1 MNLVILRR
9 LFLGGHTSYAGALR
23 PIFSNSIIA
32 SLALLADIGS
42 SLRLKISSPLDLLL
56 LLLNLKMPP
65 GGRAETSQPYVT
77 EQDPRWTAVDE
88 FQVPHLDPPTRPYHD
103 VIEHAYTNSLEKGLD
118 DISVSRSQG
127 KFLSI
132 QCQIVKAK
140 HVLEIGTLG
149 AFSTIWMASSSPH
162 VKVTTIEI
170 EPEIAE
176 IARENIRFA
185 KLEDRIE
192 LIVGAALDVLPRL
205 ASEIEQNKRERFD
218 FSFIDAD
225 KENAWPYF
233 DRAVKMTV
241 PRGVVYVDNV
251 VRKGLL
257 ADADLAKREPIV
269 AGIRRVV
276 EEVGK
281 DSRVDAV
288 VLQTVGE
295 KNYDGFLMA
304 VVK

>member
-1 MNLVILRR
+1 M
-9 LFLGGHTSYAGALR
+9 A
-23 PIFSNSIIA
+23 
-32 SLALLADIGS
+32 
-42 SLRLKISSPLDLLL
+42 
-56 LLLNLKMPP
+56 P
-65 GGRAETSQPYVT
+65 GGRAVTSQPYVP
-77 EQDPRWTAVDE
+77 EHEPRWTAVDE
-88 FQVPHLDPPTRPYHD
+88 FAVPHLHPPTRPFHD
-103 VIEHAYTNSLEKGLD
+103 VIAHAYTNSREKGLD
-118 DISVSRSQG
+118 DISVARSQG
-127 KFLSI
+127 KFLSV
-132 QCQIVKAK
+132 QCQIINAK

-149 AFSTIWMASSSPH
+149 AFSTIWMASSSPD

-170 EPEIAE
+170 EPKIAE

-185 KLEDRIE
+185 NLEDRIE
-192 LIVGAALDVLPRL
+192 VIVGAGLDVLPRL
-205 ASEIEQNKRERFD
+205 AEEIEQNKRERFD
-218 FSFIDAD
+218 FAFIDAD

-233 DRAVKMTV
+233 DWAVKMTV

-251 VRKGLL
+251 VRKGQL
-257 ADADLAKREPIV
+257 ADAELAKRDSIV

-281 DSRVDAV
+281 DLRVDAV

>member
-1 MNLVILRR
+1 
-9 LFLGGHTSYAGALR
+9 
-23 PIFSNSIIA
+23 
-32 SLALLADIGS
+32 
-42 SLRLKISSPLDLLL
+42 
-56 LLLNLKMPP
+56 
-65 GGRAETSQPYVT
+65 
-77 EQDPRWTAVDE
+77 
-88 FQVPHLDPPTRPYHD
+88 
-103 VIEHAYTNSLEKGLD
+103 
-118 DISVSRSQG
+118 
-127 KFLSI
+127 
-132 QCQIVKAK
+132 
-140 HVLEIGTLG
+140 
-149 AFSTIWMASSSPH
+149 MATSSPH

-170 EPEIAE
+170 DPEIAE

-205 ASEIEQNKRERFD
+205 ATEIEQKKRERFD

-233 DRAVKMTV
+233 DWAVKMTV

-257 ADADLAKREPIV
+257 ADAELAKQEPIV

-281 DSRVDAV
+281 DLRVDAV

>member
-1 MNLVILRR
+1 MCLASDFQFNDLV
-9 LFLGGHTSYAGALR
+9 H
-23 PIFSNSIIA
+23 IA
-32 SLALLADIGS
+32 V
-42 SLRLKISSPLDLLL
+42 K
-56 LLLNLKMPP
+56 NLKMSS
-65 GGRAETSQPYVT
+65 GGGGSSQPYVFGRN
-77 EQDPRWTAVDE
+77 PRWTAVDE
-88 FQVPHLDPPTRPYHD
+88 FQVPHLHPPSRPYHD
-103 VIEHAYTNSLEKGLD
+103 VIKHAYTNSIEKGLK
-118 DISVSRSQG
+118 DISVDRSQG

-132 QCQIVKAK
+132 QCQILNAK
-140 HVLEIGTLG
+140 HVLEVGTLG
-149 AFSTIWMASSSPH
+149 AYSTIWMASSSPD

-170 EPEIAE
+170 DPETAE

-185 KLEDRIE
+185 KLEDRVE
-192 LIVGAALDVLPRL
+192 VIVGAALDVLPRL
-205 ASEIEQNKRERFD
+205 AAEIEQNKRERFN

-233 DRAVKMTV
+233 DWAVRTTA

-257 ADADLAKREPIV
+257 ADAELAKRDLTV

-281 DSRVDAV
+281 DQRVDAV